1 MANKYSK
8 QIEDTIE
15 KNKQKYIDHLLKLV
29 SIDTHD
35 IGHGIE
41 GGLEGNGQEY
51 LIQVFEEM
59 HADEIQKDPLTEEAI
74 VKCNELYNEGNI
86 GHNYE
91 NRFNVYA
98 TINGKSKK
106 SILFSVC

>member
-41 GGLEGNGQEY
+41 FVTVDQY
-51 LIQVFEEM
+51 LDAIKIYANLIIEWANEE
-59 HADEIQKDPLTEEAI
+59 
-74 VKCNELYNEGNI
+74 
-86 GHNYE
+86 
-91 NRFNVYA
+91 
-98 TINGKSKK
+98 
-106 SILFSVC
+106 

>member
-35 IGHGIE
+35 IGHGIQ
-41 GGLEGNGQEY
+41 GGLEWTR
-51 LIQVFEEM
+51 I
-59 HADEIQKDPLTEEAI
+59 
-74 VKCNELYNEGNI
+74 
-86 GHNYE
+86 
-91 NRFNVYA
+91 FNTGV
-98 TINGKSKK
+98 
-106 SILFSVC
+106 